1 MVTNSGY
8 ISLSKDKMH
17 SNYDSVQQ
25 QTGFFA
31 GKDGFGIKT
40 GEHTQ
45 LDTAVIG
52 STASAE
58 KNRLET
64 GRSAGAGLTIKPN
77 SRWSTAAVSEGGLPL
92 RDTAKQM
99 QDITTLSRDVG
110 QANNALSPIFNKE
123 KEQKRLKQAQLIGEI
138 GAQVMDIVRTIVPLD
153 FRNLA
158 PANQQRILEY
168 LNTLP
173 ASKKNQIV
181 IMR

>member
-45 LDTAVIG
+45 LDAAVIG

-64 GRSAGAGLTIKPN
+64 GMLGWIGLNNK
-77 SRWSTAAVSEGGLPL
+77 AEFKVEHCGG
-92 RDTAKQM
+92 
-99 QDITTLSRDVG
+99 
-110 QANNALSPIFNKE
+110 E
-123 KEQKRLKQAQLIGEI
+123 
-138 GAQVMDIVRTIVPLD
+138 
-153 FRNLA
+153 
-158 PANQQRILEY
+158 
-168 LNTLP
+168 
-173 ASKKNQIV
+173 
-181 IMR
+181 